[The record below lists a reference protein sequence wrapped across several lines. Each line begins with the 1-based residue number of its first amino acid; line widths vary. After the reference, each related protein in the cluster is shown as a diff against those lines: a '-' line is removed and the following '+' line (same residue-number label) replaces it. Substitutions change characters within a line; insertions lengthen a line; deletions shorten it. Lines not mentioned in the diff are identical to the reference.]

1 MGKQRRI
8 PAVWTAGGA
17 ALMLVFSSAWS
28 ATQDGQ
34 NLFEKRCIA
43 CHKLPDP
50 AQPPPEGWA
59 ERLELMAPQA
69 RLKPAQKVAVLEY
82 LLSHTKNSVAAAA
95 LDEDRVLFEEKC
107 SRCHTLERVFLIPLT
122 DEARRH
128 VVHRMQA
135 RSGTGWL
142 SDEEVERILAY
153 LAIAG
158 EEVTV
163 AQAVGPD
170 AGGEE
175 LFFTRC
181 SACHTVERVFL
192 QLEDSAPDNPPWA
205 HTVSRM
211 RSKAPQWMTEEEAA
225 QIQEYLQSLNVPGE

>member
-1 MGKQRRI
+1 MQKQRRI
-8 PAVWTAGGA
+8 LAVWAAGTA

-28 ATQDGQ
+28 ATLDGQ

-43 CHKLPDP
+43 CHKLPDL

-69 RLKPAQKVAVLEY
+69 RLKPAQKAAVLEY

-95 LDEDRVLFEEKC
+95 LEEDRVLFEEKC
-107 SRCHTLERVFLIPLT
+107 SRCHTLERVFLIPLN
-122 DEARRH
+122 DEARQH

-153 LAIAG
+153 LALAG
-158 EEVTV
+158 DEVTV
-163 AQAVGPD
+163 AQAVGLD
-170 AGGEE
+170 AGGKE

-192 QLEDSAPDNPPWA
+192 QLGDSAQDNPPWA

-211 RSKAPQWMTEEEAA
+211 RSKAPQWMTDEEAT
-225 QIQEYLQSLNVPGE
+225 QILEYLQSLNVPGE

>member
-8 PAVWTAGGA
+8 PAVWTAVGA
-17 ALMLVFSSAWS
+17 ALMLVFPSAWP

-69 RLKPAQKVAVLEY
+69 RLKSAQKAAVLEY
-82 LLSHTKNSVAAAA
+82 LLSHTRTSVAAAA

-122 DEARRH
+122 DEARQH

-142 SDEEVERILAY
+142 SDEDVERILAY

-158 EEVTV
+158 QEVTV
-163 AQAVGPD
+163 AQAVGSD
-170 AGGEE
+170 AGGQEM
-175 LFFTRC
+175 FFTRC
-181 SACHTVERVFL
+181 SACHTIERVFSK
-192 QLEDSAPDNPPWA
+192 LEDSAQDNPPWA

-211 RSKAPQWMTEEEAA
+211 RGKAPQWMTEEETAL
-225 QIQEYLQSLNVPGE
+225 ILEYLQSLNVPGE

>member
-1 MGKQRRI
+1 MQKQRRI
-8 PAVWTAGGA
+8 LAVWAAGTA

-28 ATQDGQ
+28 AALDGQ

-43 CHKLPDP
+43 CHSLPDP

-59 ERLELMAPQA
+59 EKLQIMAPMA
-69 RLKPAQKVAVLEY
+69 RLKPPQQADILEY
-82 LLSHTKNSVAAAA
+82 LLSHTRNSVAAAA

-122 DEARRH
+122 DETRKH
-128 VVHRMQA
+128 VVYRMQA

-142 SDEEVERILAY
+142 SDQEVEQILAY

-158 EEVTV
+158 EGVTV
-163 AQAVGPD
+163 TQAVSPD
-170 AGGEE
+170 AGGQE
-175 LFFTRC
+175 LYFARC
-181 SACHTVERVFL
+181 SACHTLERVFL
-192 QLEDSAPDNPPWA
+192 RLEQSAPDNPPWA

-211 RSKAPQWMTEEEAA
+211 RGKAPQWMTEAEAA
-225 QIQEYLQSLNVPGE
+225 QILEYLQSSNVPGE